1 MRWHNLLMWGSPLP
15 HTGLHDE
22 QVLALHLLEQGCQP
36 TLLISK
42 CLFQEM
48 LHVVELRVARVLAHL
63 LQISASGHTWQIA
76 GVKHIYSKTLKL

>member
-1 MRWHNLLMWGSPLP
+1 MWGSPLP

-48 LHVVELRVARVLAHL
+48 LHVVELRVARSLP
-63 LQISASGHTWQIA
+63 IF
-76 GVKHIYSKTLKL
+76 SKSVRVATHGR